1 MDAQLEQD
9 KQLIGLLQAYTI
21 NPDCVPVELVRQLK
35 RIERSINSLSKPLF
49 VDNKGEQ
56 ISYEHWDE
64 FKFTGLTPTYF
75 VLTDFFLEG
84 WGSEKDEE

>member
-35 RIERSINSLSKPLF
+35 RIERSINSISKPLF
-49 VDNKGEQ
+49 VD
-56 ISYEHWDE
+56 
-64 FKFTGLTPTYF
+64 
-75 VLTDFFLEG
+75 DFFLEG